1 MGIFAYERKHSGAQ
15 DKPSQHFPSSD
26 VSVFHLRHEVNL
38 HRPVLRKLV
47 NESNGTFLNLQAAVL
62 SKSFNPQ
69 DDLLN
74 FSRQYRSI
82 IRACL
87 ENLQEDI
94 LKAKTN
100 DERDDVQNLITIFY
114 SVECIWHL
122 CEILFINAT
131 PG

>member
-1 MGIFAYERKHSGAQ
+1 M
-15 DKPSQHFPSSD
+15 
-26 VSVFHLRHEVNL
+26 
-38 HRPVLRKLV
+38 
-47 NESNGTFLNLQAAVL
+47 NLQAAVL